1 MKQVAAG
8 RKGEGSGRRKDEERW
23 RRNEA
28 SRNRN
33 VSQNES
39 GSSSWLLALGSSS
52 WLFAKSQLE
61 EPSHAGASYSC
72 EGDASY
78 QYNQEIAHNALG
90 RRDGGGG
97 GLDESRAPIDPIAAR
112 LEAVAAASCAA
123 DSHLSPAARDRAK
136 PR

>member
-8 RKGEGSGRRKDEERW
+8 RKEEGSGRRKEEESW

-52 WLFAKSQLE
+52 RLFAKSQLE
-61 EPSHAGASYSC
+61 EPSYAGASYPC
-72 EGDASY
+72 EGEASY
-78 QYNQEIAHNALG
+78 QYNQEIAHNTLG
-90 RRDGGGG
+90 GRGGGEGHAPG
-97 GLDESRAPIDPIAAR
+97 GRGVLT
-112 LEAVAAASCAA
+112 
-123 DSHLSPAARDRAK
+123 SHGRPLIR
-136 PR
+136 